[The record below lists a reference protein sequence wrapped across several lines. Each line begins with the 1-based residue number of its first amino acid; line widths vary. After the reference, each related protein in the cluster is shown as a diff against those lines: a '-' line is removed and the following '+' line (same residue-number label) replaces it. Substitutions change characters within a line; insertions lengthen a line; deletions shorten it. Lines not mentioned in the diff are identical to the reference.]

1 MGFKL
6 HNVAPGVAHLSMIIV
21 DFNLH
26 DVALAPEDADCYPSS
41 LSPTLS
47 QSPHHWEAILGSL
60 LPA

>member
-1 MGFKL
+1 
-6 HNVAPGVAHLSMIIV
+6 MIIV

-60 LPA
+60 VPA